1 MADITTLLQVL
12 IWGLTAGCIYIL
24 MAVGLNMIFGVM
36 KVVNFAHGEVMM
48 VGAFASYWLWSL
60 TNLNPYIVMF
70 PSMLLVGGFGII
82 IERFGFRKVM
92 GTGKL
97 NEIFLSLGLI
107 YILQNLAVKLWS
119 DDVRK
124 IDSPYGSMILDMG
137 MLNITYDRLIAIA
150 FTALILICLHLF
162 LTKTDLG
169 RALRATSQNHGA
181 AMLMGVDVNR
191 IYMLSFGIG
200 AALAAAA
207 GTVQGIL
214 SPFTPYMGTI
224 PGIMAFA
231 VIIIGGLGSVPGAI
245 VAGLLL
251 GVVQNFTI
259 FYFGGAWKEAVAFI
273 MLIIV
278 LVFKPTGLFGEGRH

>member
-1 MADITTLLQVL
+1 MADITTLVQIL

-36 KVVNFAHGEVMM
+36 KVVNFAHGEIMM
-48 VGAFASYWLWSL
+48 VGAFASYWLWTL

-70 PSMLLVGGFGII
+70 LSMLLLAFFGII

-107 YILQNLAVKLWS
+107 YILQNVAVKLWT

-124 IDSPYGSMILDMG
+124 IESPYGSMTLNLG

-150 FTALILICLHLF
+150 FTALILIVLHIF
-162 LTKTDLG
+162 LSKTDLG
-169 RALRATSQNHGA
+169 RALRATSQNHEA

-207 GTVQGIL
+207 GTVHGIL

-245 VAGLLL
+245 VGGLLL

-259 FYFGGAWKEAVAFI
+259 FYFGGAWKESVAFI

-278 LVFKPTGLFGEGRH
+278 LVFKPTGIFGDGRH